1 MKANK
6 NLAKLNNV
14 KGKIYQIKKY
24 LMKKEPK
31 IKKCQKQNYSNK
43 DIPNEKRTKSKD
55 IPNEKRTKS
64 KKYLTS
70 LITIM
75 SSSNLE

>member
-1 MKANK
+1 
-6 NLAKLNNV
+6 
-14 KGKIYQIKKY
+14 
-24 LMKKEPK
+24 MKKEPK

-64 KKYLTS
+64 KK
-70 LITIM
+70 IPNKNPKNRKI
-75 SSSNLE
+75 

>member
-1 MKANK
+1 
-6 NLAKLNNV
+6 
-14 KGKIYQIKKY
+14 
-24 LMKKEPK
+24 MKKEPK

-64 KKYLTS
+64 KKIPNKKTKKQKDIK
-70 LITIM
+70 LIKYPKI
-75 SSSNLE
+75 